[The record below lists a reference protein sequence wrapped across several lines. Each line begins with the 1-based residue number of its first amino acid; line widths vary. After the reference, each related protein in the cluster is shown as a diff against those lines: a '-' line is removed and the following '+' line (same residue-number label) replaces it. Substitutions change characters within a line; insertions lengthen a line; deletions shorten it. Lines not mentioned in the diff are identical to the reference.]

1 MKIKFRVWDKRNNR
15 MIKPKKFATVIPVLD
30 FNGNLGVMDTYK
42 NWHWHGIVPE
52 NEYELM
58 LFTGLQDKN
67 GKEIYEGDICNC
79 REYECFG
86 KIEWNEDNAG
96 FYFYVVVEGG
106 GFDEERLY
114 EYADELEVIGNI
126 YENPELLEGN

>member
-42 NWHWHGIVPE
+42 NWHWYGIVPE

-58 LFTGLQDKN
+58 LFIGSHDKN
-67 GKEIYEGDICNC
+67 GKEIYEVDIVLYDSPQ
-79 REYECFG
+79 RYRYSKIQSGLG
-86 KIEWNEDNAG
+86 KIDT
-96 FYFYVVVEGG
+96 FCKKQSTV
-106 GFDEERLY
+106 LY
-114 EYADELEVIGNI
+114 RRC
-126 YENPELLEGN
+126 